1 MLYSG
6 LRPDE
11 ICELAESDI
20 RTERGVTFFDIIAAK
35 SAAGVRQVPV
45 HKKLAELG
53 FLEYVAAL
61 REGPLWPGLS
71 PHGYDKRRAGTL
83 SKLFPK
89 WKRGKGVTRP
99 KTALYSLR
107 KNAVT
112 ALREAEVS
120 QADAAAVI
128 GHEVGFTWEVYAP
141 TGLTLKRKSEIVNAI
156 DYPGLKLPEKLDAR
170 RKKSKRFTS
179 FGAAHP
185 PPMPK
190 V

>member
-11 ICELAESDI
+11 VCELGTSNV
-20 RTERGVTFFDIIAAK
+20 RTERGVTFFDITASK

-45 HKKLAELG
+45 HDALIELG
-53 FLEYVAAL
+53 FLDYVAGL
-61 REGPLWPGLS
+61 PEGPLWPGLA

-89 WKRGKGVTRP
+89 WKRDRGVTRP
-99 KTALYSLR
+99 KTAFYSLR

-112 ALREAEVS
+112 ALREAEVP
-120 QADAAAVI
+120 QADVAAVI

-141 TGLTLKRKSEIVNAI
+141 TGLTLRRKREIVNAI
-156 DYPGLKLPEKLDAR
+156 AYPGLSLD
-170 RKKSKRFTS
+170 
-179 FGAAHP
+179 
-185 PPMPK
+185 
-190 V
+190 